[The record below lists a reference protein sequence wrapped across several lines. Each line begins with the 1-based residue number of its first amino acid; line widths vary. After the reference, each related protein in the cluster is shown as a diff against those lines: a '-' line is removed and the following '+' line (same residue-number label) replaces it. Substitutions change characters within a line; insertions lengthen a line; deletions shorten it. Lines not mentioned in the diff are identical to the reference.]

1 MGALAKAGL
10 RDIPAG
16 AGMQNLMNFQGRH
29 RKGQDISSIYFAAGG
44 YGALDGLDGPAC
56 MPFPSNMTS
65 TPVEVWESLTGTLME
80 RKALLV
86 DSGGAGKYRGGLGQE
101 LIIRNDTGHPMT
113 VACLGARTEF
123 PPTGLHGG
131 MPGERRRYWINGE
144 PVHPKGRYVL
154 KPGDVISTVEPGGGG
169 LGEPRE
175 RPAAAVLEDVRAG
188 LVSVEGARR
197 DYGVAVDLT
206 AGTARRA

>member
-1 MGALAKAGL
+1 
-10 RDIPAG
+10 
-16 AGMQNLMNFQGRH
+16 
-29 RKGQDISSIYFAAGG
+29 
-44 YGALDGLDGPAC
+44 

-65 TPVEVWESLTGTLME
+65 TPVEVWEALTGTLMA

-101 LIIRNDTGHPMT
+101 LVIRNDTGHPMT

-131 MPGERRRYWINGE
+131 RPGERRRYWINGE

-154 KPGDVISTVEPGGGG
+154 KPGDVISTAEPGGGG

-175 RPAAAVLEDVRAG
+175 RPAAAVLEDVKAG

-206 AGTARRA
+206 AGSARRA